1 MSRLHWLEARLDG
14 LATVLAEAPRT
25 AQPALETLVGDI
37 ARHEGVYVAFA
48 ARDGLLAARAGAEE
62 IDCEGL
68 AALGATVAESAR
80 AVAPRLALGPLTQV
94 VLAGPKGKLALLEV
108 RDVLV
113 GVLAPHDVRLGD
125 LLAKSPPPRSAPSAV
140 N

>member
-1 MSRLHWLEARLDG
+1 MTREHWLEARLDG
-14 LATVLAEAPRT
+14 LSTVLAEAPRT
-25 AQPALETLVGDI
+25 AQVAMENLVGDI
-37 ARHEGVYVAFA
+37 ARHHGVKVAFA
-48 ARDGLLAARAGAEE
+48 AREGLLAARAGVEE

-80 AVAPRLALGPLTQV
+80 EVAPRLALGPLTQV

-108 RDVLV
+108 GDVLV
-113 GVLAPHDVRLGD
+113 GVLAPHDVHLGEV
-125 LLAKSPPPRSAPSAV
+125 LARSPPPADAGPV